1 MTRKLDKEWLEDICK
16 DIIELS
22 KSIPD
27 FDRNLDL
34 KFCVRVL
41 GFSDYLYDDEKCEY
55 ICVMTSEY
63 DVKNTEILGCSRKDV
78 VLNLTKTI
86 IEYEAYNYYGPAHY
100 MDKSDPTHT
109 KIIDGV
115 DPFEIINSRIQYCNE
130 IVEKAIDDMFS

>member
-34 KFCVRVL
+34 KFCVNAFGVSN
-41 GFSDYLYDDEKCEY
+41 FFYDDEKCEY
-55 ICVMTSEY
+55 IRVITFEY
-63 DVKNTEILGCSRKDV
+63 DIKNTVSLGCCRRDV
-78 VLNLTKTI
+78 VLNLMKTLI
-86 IEYEAYNYYGPAHY
+86 GNEAYYHYGPAHY

-109 KIIDGV
+109 KLIDGV
-115 DPFEIINSRIQYCNE
+115 DPFEIINSRIKYCNE